1 VKLKLHLLGG
11 CLFGALSLMI
21 VSTAQLK
28 AQETAPAKVKI
39 TVPADAVIEVD
50 GVKTTTTGVVRQFIT
65 PALTPGTKY
74 VYQVKVTV
82 MKAGGK
88 QSTVEE
94 KITVEAGKATELD
107 LSKSAALANDEPKA
121 EKEPRKDVPLDVPYV
136 STPHPVVDAMLKLA
150 DVTDKDVVYDLG
162 CGDGRIVIAAVKKY
176 KAKKGLGIELAPE
189 RVKLS
194 KENAVKEGVEKMVE
208 IREGSVLDLKD
219 VSEASVVTLY
229 LLPKINLELM
239 PVLKKTLKPGSR
251 VVSHDFDMGDWK
263 ADKEITVEDE
273 TGRKHTVYLWT
284 ISEKK

>member
-1 VKLKLHLLGG
+1 
-11 CLFGALSLMI
+11 
-21 VSTAQLK
+21 
-28 AQETAPAKVKI
+28 
-39 TVPADAVIEVD
+39 VPADAVIEVD
-50 GVKTTTTGVVRQFIT
+50 GVKTSTTGSVRQFIT
-65 PALTPGTKY
+65 PALTPGLKY

-82 MKAGGK
+82 TKTGSK
-88 QSTVEE
+88 PVTVEE

-107 LSKSAALANDEPKA
+107 LSKSAAFANEEAKAEEAKKDESKKAEPVKEAATEPKTA
-121 EKEPRKDVPLDVPYV
+121 VRKDVPLDVPYV
-136 STPHPVVDAMLKLA
+136 PTPEPVVDAMLKLA
-150 DVTDKDVVYDLG
+150 GVTDKDVVYDLG
-162 CGDGRIVIAAVKKY
+162 CGDGRIVITAVKKF

-239 PVLKKTLKPGSR
+239 PVLQKTLKPGSR
-251 VVSHDFDMGDWK
+251 IVSHDFDMGDWK

-284 ISEKK
+284 IAEKK